1 MLRRTALLVS
11 PLCLLLFA
19 SSLTHAQEDDARE
32 RARQA
37 IEEAQ
42 AHAEGGR
49 HALAAQRY
57 LDAYDLMR
65 EAHMRRAP
73 LVLWNAGDELSHVPG
88 REQDAINAIR
98 RFLEESTTL
107 ADEAAQVRDW
117 RSSAMGLLDDLE
129 ARASPDEPGHGA
141 GPERPASE
149 PEGHLSPIGPVV
161 LGAGIVV
168 LGVGAIF
175 GALALVDES
184 RLSDLCG
191 GDVCLD
197 TEEHRSLHSEMTTFA
212 NVSDALL
219 ISGGLVAVTG
229 LVLLFALDPERDDGD
244 VAPQAFCGSS
254 GCWAGIE
261 GSF

>member
-1 MLRRTALLVS
+1 MLRTALLVS
-11 PLCLLLFA
+11 PLCLLLLA
-19 SSLTHAQEDDARE
+19 PSLTQAQDTRE

-57 LDAYDLMR
+57 LDAYELMR
-65 EAHMRRAP
+65 EAGMRRAP

-88 REQDAINAIR
+88 REREAIDAIR

-129 ARASPDEPGHGA
+129 ARVSPEESGQGT
-141 GPERPASE
+141 GPEPPASE
-149 PEGHLSPIGPVV
+149 PEEHLSPIGPVV

-168 LGVGAIF
+168 LGAGAIF

-197 TEEHRSLHSEMTTFA
+197 TEEHRSLHGEMVTFA

-219 ISGGLVAVTG
+219 IGGGLVAATG
-229 LVLLFALDPERDDGD
+229 LVLLFALDPDRED
-244 VAPQAFCGSS
+244 VAPQAFCDPS